1 LSFGHQI
8 LRDRHTLAYYHIQN
22 GSTLYFEGF
31 WVLFVKISSG
41 KTITLYV
48 SLIDTV
54 IRVKEMIYDKENILL
69 DQQQL
74 FFFDRQLTNEA
85 TLTDYNIEGY
95 STLNLVEQVQMN
107 QVVLSENMSG
117 MQRIV
122 VLEGA

>member
-1 LSFGHQI
+1 M
-8 LRDRHTLAYYHIQN
+8 
-22 GSTLYFEGF
+22 
-31 WVLFVKISSG
+31 VLFVKISSG

-95 STLNLVEQVQMN
+95 STLNLVVQVQMN

-122 VLEGA
+122 VVEGA